1 MGRRYLTRGT
11 RKREATGH
19 GKATR
24 LAANVVRP
32 HRHVRDL
39 PLGHLPSV
47 EHEHTDTATACLAS
61 RPLERTVWTAVSR
74 LWEDLRA
81 VLIPGYPNVSLD
93 AMTHRTLMC
102 DLYAANPRVQ
112 VEPVARGP
120 ANQTGPRAGT
130 ANVNARSASPTRRL
144 NVCQHEHE
152 TGIARA
158 ARDLSSGARMP
169 PY

>member
-1 MGRRYLTRGT
+1 MPRLLGRRYLTRGT

-39 PLGHLPSV
+39 ALGHLPSV

-81 VLIPGYPNVSLD
+81 VLIPGYPTVSRD
-93 AMTHRTLMC
+93 GMTYRTLMC
-102 DLYAANPRVQ
+102 DVFAANPRVQ
-112 VEPVARGP
+112 VEPVSDVPESG
-120 ANQTGPRAGT
+120 
-130 ANVNARSASPTRRL
+130 VNP
-144 NVCQHEHE
+144 
-152 TGIARA
+152 G
-158 ARDLSSGARMP
+158 
-169 PY
+169 